1 MQERSWLVLAF
12 SLSRTQSSVRV
23 SVWRKLKK
31 CGAVT
36 LCQSLWVLPDSPGHQ
51 QELSLISEEILDG
64 GGTAHCARAGFIE
77 SRSDDE
83 IVSLFNVA
91 RDCEYREFIDNCQE
105 FFSEIDKETK
115 NGNFTYIEL
124 EENEARYGRLSDW
137 LERIVTRD
145 FFSVASRSDAEAALD
160 ECRRLLTEFAA
171 SIYRENTEAGFG
183 EER

>member
-1 MQERSWLVLAF
+1 MLAF

-105 FFSEIDKETK
+105 FFSEIDKETR
-115 NGNFTYIEL
+115 T
-124 EENEARYGRLSDW
+124 
-137 LERIVTRD
+137 VTSLTSNWRRMKRVAAD
-145 FFSVASRSDAEAALD
+145 FPTGWSAS
-160 ECRRLLTEFAA
+160 
-171 SIYRENTEAGFG
+171 
-183 EER
+183 